1 MNGDFDFISPSD
13 KPALLAFTN
22 PEWLNAVH
30 GIVAQLGYKI
40 HTVINHEDFVARYN
54 RIQYQLVVLEE
65 SFGCTSRVDN
75 VTLHHIQALPMNQRR
90 YAVFAVVGSSYQTLN
105 PMHAFCESVHAV
117 VNSAELVSLS
127 PILQQVVAD
136 NEVFLSV
143 YRDTQLR
150 VQSGLFA

>member
-30 GIVAQLGYKI
+30 AIVAQLGYKI

-75 VTLHHIQALPMNQRR
+75 VTLHYIQNLPMSQRR
-90 YAVFAVVGSSYQTLN
+90 YAVFVVIGPSYQTLN
-105 PMHAFCESVHAV
+105 PMHAFCESVQAV
-117 VNSAELVSLS
+117 INNAELVSLS

-150 VQSGLFA
+150 VQSGLFT

>member
-1 MNGDFDFISPSD
+1 MSTDFDFISPSD
-13 KPALLAFTN
+13 KPALLAFSN

-30 GIVAQLGYKI
+30 AIVAQLGYKI
-40 HTVINHEDFVARYN
+40 HTVINHDDFTARFN
-54 RIQYQLVVLEE
+54 RLQYQLVVLEE
-65 SFGCTSRVDN
+65 SFMGRPRLEN
-75 VTLHHIQALPMNQRR
+75 PTLRYVQTLPMAQRR
-90 YAVFAVVGSSYQTLN
+90 YAVFVVVGASYQTLN

-117 VNSAELVSLS
+117 VNPAELISLS
-127 PILQQVVAD
+127 PILQQVIVD

>member
-1 MNGDFDFISPSD
+1 MSTEFDFISPSD
-13 KPALLAFTN
+13 KPALLAFSN

-30 GIVAQLGYKI
+30 AIVAQLGYKI

-65 SFGCTSRVDN
+65 SFVGSSRIEN
-75 VTLHHIQALPMNQRR
+75 VTLHHVKSLPTNLRR
-90 YAVFAVVGSSYQTLN
+90 YAVFVVIGPSYQTLN
-105 PMHAFCESVHAV
+105 PMHAFCESVQAV
-117 VNSAELVSLS
+117 VNPAELVSLS
-127 PILQQVVAD
+127 PILQQVIAD

-150 VQSGLFA
+150 VQSGLFT